1 MWARAGAVRCSPYI
15 IGTMNQ
21 STSASVANL
30 QLHHNFRWV
39 LCSPHT
45 EPVRGF
51 LSRYLRRRLISTE
64 LQTGLRDTH
73 LERVVTWL
81 PSVLERVNKFLENQ
95 CSSELTIGTHLHVWY
110 TVTHHWM
117 AASHIICASL
127 TNNHVLCGSD
137 WKPLNQLPKN
147 LSQVSISLLILT
159 LAAPSAVC
167 IWCSPS
173 IGCFC

>member
-1 MWARAGAVRCSPYI
+1 MTNKWTLRPVHAFREMFSTVVFDCLILLCHILSLVAMLMSQKWGSHVSVPCVTTCHWTSTVACWYEWLCAVAVYRSPYI

-73 LERVVTWL
+73 LERVVSWL

-95 CSSELTIGTHLHVWY
+95 CSSELTIGTC
-110 TVTHHWM
+110 T
-117 AASHIICASL
+117 
-127 TNNHVLCGSD
+127 
-137 WKPLNQLPKN
+137 PL
-147 LSQVSISLLILT
+147 
-159 LAAPSAVC
+159 
-167 IWCSPS
+167 
-173 IGCFC
+173 